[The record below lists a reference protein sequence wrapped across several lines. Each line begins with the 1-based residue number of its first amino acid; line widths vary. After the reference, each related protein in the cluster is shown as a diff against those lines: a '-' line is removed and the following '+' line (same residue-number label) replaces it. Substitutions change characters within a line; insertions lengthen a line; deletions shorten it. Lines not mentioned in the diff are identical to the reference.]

1 MTRETTDFET
11 PARSATSMIVGG
23 RAPSRMRGAVRRVAG
38 RALDIEVR
46 WIILAGTFPLGT
58 FPTRIRAGFLRGYGR
73 ESGAHLHVGL
83 VGTGRIGAF
92 HARVLSESRLVD
104 RLTVTDAD
112 GDRARRVALAVGA
125 GHVDT
130 PEALIGT
137 GIDAIVIAAATP
149 AHARLLHMAADA
161 RLPAFCEKPIALD
174 LAATD
179 EVIEHVRKAGTM
191 VQIGFQRRFDAGY
204 RAAHDAVR
212 SHSLG
217 DVHVVRLATHDPKPP
232 PEEYVAASGGIWR
245 DLAIHDFDIAAWVL
259 GQGIVEVY
267 ADGEAHDELF
277 TRYED
282 IDTACATLRFE
293 GGTAGVLTATRN
305 NPRGYDV
312 RMELFGLKDSVA
324 VGWDKG
330 TPLRSLEPGV
340 QPPSAPGYRDFMQR
354 FEPAYRIELQEFL
367 GAVGSGGESPCTVA
381 DARRALVVA
390 LAADRSRREHRPVRI
405 EEFG

>member
-1 MTRETTDFET
+1 
-11 PARSATSMIVGG
+11 
-23 RAPSRMRGAVRRVAG
+23 
-38 RALDIEVR
+38 
-46 WIILAGTFPLGT
+46 
-58 FPTRIRAGFLRGYGR
+58 
-73 ESGAHLHVGL
+73 LHVGL

-149 AHARLLHMAADA
+149 AHAKLLHLAADA

-179 EVIEHVRKAGTM
+179 DVVDHVRQAGTM

-204 RAAHDAVR
+204 RAAHEAVR
-212 SHSLG
+212 SGALG
-217 DVHVVRLATHDPKPP
+217 RVLVIRLATHDPAPP

-245 DLAIHDFDIAAWVL
+245 DLAIHDFDVAPWVL
-259 GQGIVEVY
+259 GRAVVEVY
-267 ADGEAHDELF
+267 ADAEANEKMFARH
-277 TRYED
+277 ED
-282 IDTACATLRFE
+282 VDAACAVLRFE
-293 GGTAGVLTATRN
+293 GGVLGVVTATRN
-305 NPRGYDV
+305 DPLGYDV
-312 RMELFGLKDSVA
+312 RMEVFGLEDSVA
-324 VGWDKG
+324 VGWDEHMA
-330 TPLRSLEPGV
+330 LHSLEPGF
-340 QPPSAPGYRDFMQR
+340 QPPREPGYRDFMQR
-354 FEPAYRIELQEFL
+354 FEPAYRTELQEFL
-367 GAVGSGGESPCTVA
+367 LAVKSGGDSPCTVA

-405 EEFG
+405 DEVA